1 MTPEDVKLRDD
12 IAVSVLKILLK
23 GQVTC
28 ATCVGELDYTGYA
41 ETSYEMAR
49 EMIRAKQRMVKGF
62 S

>member
-12 IAVSVLKILLK
+12 IAVAILKILVK

-28 ATCVGELDYTGYA
+28 GTCVGEIDYSGYA

-49 EMIRAKQRMVKGF
+49 EMIRAKQRIVKGF
-62 S
+62 